1 MSRRKKNRKLKKR
14 ILIIGEGKTEKIYF
28 TDMKEQEETSFV
40 IIPELGKKGRS
51 DFANIFRKAEE
62 CAEFYEFVYCVLDL
76 DVICNKFQTN
86 SYDDKKNKLLKKN
99 KNIKI
104 IESHP
109 CFEEWILLHF
119 EYFAGSCEKCGTVK
133 AKLENHMPN
142 YKKSN
147 SIYKKLK
154 HNQSEAVKRA
164 LKIKEDLRKNI
175 STGVCK
181 NYSQHSFTDVYIPI
195 TELLKL

>member
-86 SYDDKKNKLLKKN
+86 SYDDKKTNCLKRTKILKLSNLIPVLKNGFFYISNILQVLVKN
-99 KNIKI
+99 VERLRQNWKI
-104 IESHP
+104 ICQITKRVIP
-109 CFEEWILLHF
+109 F
-119 EYFAGSCEKCGTVK
+119 T
-133 AKLENHMPN
+133 
-142 YKKSN
+142 KS
-147 SIYKKLK
+147 
-154 HNQSEAVKRA
+154 
-164 LKIKEDLRKNI
+164 
-175 STGVCK
+175 
-181 NYSQHSFTDVYIPI
+181 
-195 TELLKL
+195 